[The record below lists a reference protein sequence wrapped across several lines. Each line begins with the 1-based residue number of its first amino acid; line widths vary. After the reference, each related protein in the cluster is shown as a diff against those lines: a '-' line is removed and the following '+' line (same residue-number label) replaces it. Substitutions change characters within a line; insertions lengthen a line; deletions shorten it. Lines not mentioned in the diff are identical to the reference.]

1 MKRRILVLAG
11 FVIISSVFVLSGQT
25 AQRQT
30 QSTPSSVTSA
40 SAEKAL
46 FDQYCVTC
54 HSEKAKNAGGQMS
67 EAARKLTFD
76 GLDVAHVRDNAE
88 TWEKIV
94 RKLRAGMMPPS
105 GMRRPDSATLE
116 SMIAWLESEL
126 DRSAVSK
133 LPPPGLHRLNRTEY
147 TNVIRDLLGLEIA
160 ATKFLPSD
168 DSTHGFDNMAGTLTL
183 SPALLEAYISAAGKI
198 SRLALGDVT
207 APTQVVYNVPVDTTQ
222 NYHVPG
228 LPFGTRGGTIIHH
241 EFPADGEYAMKIYS
255 VKKGNMGGSGTFGG
269 VRGEKLDVS
278 IDGERIGLFD
288 WDRGVQATAGAG
300 EPGTINLKFSTKAG
314 PHTIGVT
321 FLATN
326 LAPLNDLN
334 EAFLRTTIETGGIE
348 GFTFY
353 PHVGSVRIEGP
364 YNTVGAVDT
373 PARKKIFICH
383 PANTAQ
389 EEKCAQQIVSNLAR
403 HAFRQPPNAEDMEG
417 LTEVY
422 KAGRKDADFD
432 HGIEMAL
439 RAILAEPKFIY
450 RIEAEPVNLAIG
462 QTYRVGDLEL
472 ASRLSF
478 FLWSSIPDDELITL
492 ASQGKLKDAAVLQQQ
507 VKRMLADPRADALIT
522 NFAGQWLNLRGLQAS
537 YPDVP
542 TFPDFDDNL
551 RQAMRREAEMFFGSI
566 VREDRNVTDLLTADY
581 TFVNERLAKHYG
593 IPNVYGSQFQRVTLG
608 DALDARRGLL
618 GKGAVQVVSAQPFR
632 TSPVGRGKWVMQTIL
647 GISPPDPPPVVP
659 KLEETK
665 GEPGQVFSLRQQME
679 KHRSVEPCASCHKI
693 MDPIGFSLE
702 NFNGIGMWRTE
713 DNGVSIDASGQLV
726 DGTKM
731 SGPAGLRQALMHYS
745 PQFTRVITE
754 KLMTY
759 ALGRGVEY
767 YDMPLVRSIVR
778 DADRNNDRFS
788 SIVLGIVKSAPFQM
802 NMKVQATEAN

>member
-1 MKRRILVLAG
+1 MQRKLSVIGSIAILSAVVA
-11 FVIISSVFVLSGQT
+11 VSGQT
-25 AQRQT
+25 VARQPQT
-30 QSTPSSVTSA
+30 GAAGVTSA
-40 SAEKAL
+40 VAEKAL
-46 FDQYCVTC
+46 LDQYCVTC

-76 GLDVAHVRDNAE
+76 SLDTAHVRDHAE
-88 TWEKIV
+88 EWEKIV

-105 GMRRPDSATLE
+105 GMRRPDAATLE
-116 SMIAWLESEL
+116 SMIGWLESEL
-126 DRSAVSK
+126 DRNTAVK

-147 TNVIRDLLGLEIA
+147 TNVIRDLLAIDID

-198 SRLALGDVT
+198 SRLAVGDVS
-207 APTQVVYNVPVDTTQ
+207 APTQTVYNVPVDTTQ
-222 NYHVPG
+222 NYHVEG

-241 EFPADGEYAMKIYS
+241 VFPVDGEYAMRIYT
-255 VKKGNMGGSGTFGG
+255 VKKGNMGGSGAFGG

-278 IDGERIGLFD
+278 LDGERIGLVD
-288 WDRGVQATAGAG
+288 WDRGVQASAGAG

-334 EAFLRTTIETGGIE
+334 EAFSRTTIETGGIE
-348 GFTFY
+348 GFTFF

-364 YNTVGAVDT
+364 YNSVGALDT
-373 PARKKIFICH
+373 PSRKKIFICR
-383 PANTAQ
+383 PSNTTP
-389 EEKCAQQIVSNLAR
+389 EERCALQIVSNLAR

-417 LTEVY
+417 LMEVY
-422 KAGRKDADFD
+422 KAGRKNADFD

-450 RIEAEPVNLAIG
+450 RAESEPVNLAAG
-462 QTYRVGDLEL
+462 QTYRISDIEL

-478 FLWSSIPDDELITL
+478 FLWSSSPDDELMNV
-492 ASQGKLKDAAVLQQQ
+492 ASQGKLKDPAVLQQQ
-507 VKRMLADPRADALIT
+507 VKRMLADSKAEALVA

-551 RQAMRREAEMFFGSI
+551 RQAMRREAELFFGSI
-566 VREDRNVTDLLTADY
+566 VREDRNILDLLTADY

-593 IPNVYGSQFQRVTLG
+593 IPNVYGSQFRRVTLG
-608 DALDARRGLL
+608 NEFDARRGLL

-632 TSPVGRGKWVMQTIL
+632 TSPVGRGKWVMQTLL

-665 GEPGQVFSLRQQME
+665 SEPGQVFSLRQQME

-702 NFNGIGMWRTE
+702 NFNGIGMWRSD
-713 DNGVSIDASGQLV
+713 DNGVPIDASGQLV
-726 DGTKM
+726 DGTKVT
-731 SGPAGLRQALMHYS
+731 GPAGLRQALMHYS
-745 PQFTRVITE
+745 PQFARVVSE

-778 DADRNNDRFS
+778 DAERNDYRFS

-802 NMKVQATEAN
+802 NMKVQPAE

>member
-1 MKRRILVLAG
+1 MQRKLSVIGWIAIMSAVLG
-11 FVIISSVFVLSGQT
+11 VSGQT
-25 AQRQT
+25 VTRQP
-30 QSTPSSVTSA
+30 QAGAAAVA
-40 SAEKAL
+40 NAAGEKSL
-46 FDQYCVTC
+46 IDQYCVTC

-76 GLDVAHVRDNAE
+76 HLDVARVRDNPE
-88 TWEKIV
+88 EWEKIV

-105 GMRRPDSATLE
+105 GMRRPDSSTME
-116 SMIAWLESEL
+116 SMIGWLETEL
-126 DRSAVSK
+126 DRNTAVK
-133 LPPPGLHRLNRTEY
+133 LTPPGLHRLNRTEY
-147 TNVIRDLLGLEIA
+147 TNVIRDLLAIDID

-168 DSTHGFDNMAGTLTL
+168 DSTRGFDNMAGTLTL

-198 SRLALGDVT
+198 SRLAVGDIS
-207 APTQVVYNVPVDTTQ
+207 APTQTVYNVPVDTTQ
-222 NYHVPG
+222 NYHVEG

-241 EFPADGEYAMKIYS
+241 VFPVDGEYAIRIYT
-255 VKKGNMGGSGTFGG
+255 VKKGNMGGSGAFGG
-269 VRGEKLDVS
+269 IRGEKLDVS
-278 IDGERIGLFD
+278 LDGERIGLVD
-288 WDRGVQATAGAG
+288 WDRGVQASAGAG

-334 EAFLRTTIETGGIE
+334 EAFQRTTIETGGIE
-348 GFTFY
+348 GFTFF

-364 YNTVGAVDT
+364 YNSVGATDT
-373 PARKKIFICH
+373 PSRKKIFICR
-383 PANTAQ
+383 PGAALP
-389 EEKCAQQIVSNLAR
+389 EERCAQQIVTNLAR
-403 HAFRQPPNAEDMEG
+403 HAFRQPPTPEDMEG
-417 LTEVY
+417 LMEVY
-422 KAGRKDADFD
+422 KAGRKNADFD
-432 HGIEMAL
+432 NGIEMAL

-450 RIEAEPVNLAIG
+450 RAEAEPASLATG
-462 QTYRVGDLEL
+462 QTYRISDIEL

-478 FLWSSIPDDELITL
+478 FLWSSSPDDELMNL
-492 ASQGKLKDAAVLQQQ
+492 ATQGRLKDAAVLQQQ
-507 VKRMLADPRADALIT
+507 VKRMLADPKAEALIS

-551 RQAMRREAEMFFGSI
+551 RQAMRREAELFFGSI
-566 VREDRNVTDLLTADY
+566 VREDRNVLDLLTADY

-593 IPNVYGSQFQRVTLG
+593 IPNVYGSQFRRVTLG
-608 DALDARRGLL
+608 PEFDPRRGLL

-632 TSPVGRGKWVMQTIL
+632 TSPVGRGKWVMQTLL

-665 GEPGQVFSLRQQME
+665 SEPGQVFSLRQQME

-702 NFNGIGMWRTE
+702 NFNGIGVWRTE
-713 DNGVSIDASGQLV
+713 DNGVPIDASGQLV

-731 SGPAGLRQALMHYS
+731 TGPAGLRTALMHYS
-745 PQFTRVITE
+745 PQFTRVVSE
-754 KLMTY
+754 KLLTY

-778 DADRNNDRFS
+778 DAERNNNKFS

-802 NMKVQATEAN
+802 NMKVQSAE